1 MDSLLEAIV
10 DPSMSKLHGG
20 GGGREGKFFILKSCC
35 VSVPTTILG
44 DPRVP

>member
-20 GGGREGKFFILKSCC
+20 GGEGGKILHFEELLRQC
-35 VSVPTTILG
+35 PN
-44 DPRVP
+44 DHPR